1 MEEVSVKARNVCKN
15 SIIIHS
21 FNFFSSFLIGSNPLI
36 ILPKQLQ
43 PVPKVLETLYRTYF
57 GINGHDLVL
66 VIPPPPIIKVASYKR
81 PSTCSKLEG
90 TTLNGREDSI
100 SHRPV
105 TSSDLKYESSFFQG
119 RVSTFLQ
126 LIAALTNLIWKT
138 FATSIEMMSIHI

>member
-66 VIPPPPIIKVASYKR
+66 VIPLHPL
-81 PSTCSKLEG
+81 SKLLAIE
-90 TTLNGREDSI
+90 N
-100 SHRPV
+100 HQHAQN
-105 TSSDLKYESSFFQG
+105 LKE
-119 RVSTFLQ
+119 Q
-126 LIAALTNLIWKT
+126 L
-138 FATSIEMMSIHI
+138 